1 MSWQIAA
8 VVAIEV
14 LALAF
19 LVLKL
24 APRRRPKVLQKPD
37 VKASDLVRKR
47 KSD

>member
-1 MSWQIAA
+1 MSWQIAG
-8 VVAIEV
+8 VVLIEV

-19 LVLKL
+19 LVYKL

-37 VKASDLVRKR
+37 VKVADLLRKR